1 MVIKKTEIDIDIYTR
16 KEMEKMEIECEGCG
30 KFHVCFKLKE
40 KFYFGFC
47 KLGFQEIVTKVIKG
61 RRF

>member
-1 MVIKKTEIDIDIYTR
+1 MVINKKEIEIYTR
-16 KEMEKMEIECEGCG
+16 KEMEELGIECESCG
-30 KFHVCFKLKE
+30 KFYVCLRIKK

-47 KLGFQEIVTKVIKG
+47 KLGFQEIINKVIAG